1 MGEAGAV
8 SSICVGMTRM
18 RAGLCTLVF
27 LHTMPTLFSSFE
39 PLKVKVVEE
48 NVISLT
54 VD

>member
-39 PLKVKVVEE
+39 PLKVVEE